1 MSTVSWILTV
11 ILGGATGLAAEK
23 LMKRDLG
30 VVGMIVV
37 GVVGAVLLN
46 AVLRGLGI
54 VAPEMWLV
62 QSLTAVAGAVLI
74 IVAWRF
80 YRTSAPAD
88 R

>member
-1 MSTVSWILTV
+1 MGTVSWILTV

-23 LMKRDLG
+23 LMQRDLG

-46 AVLRGLGI
+46 AILRGLGI
-54 VAPEMWLV
+54 VEPGMWLV
-62 QSLTAVAGAVLI
+62 QSVTAVIGAVLV

-80 YRTSAPAD
+80 YRASAPAD